1 MGDWLVRIIKCFLG
15 IGTRMASKAETRTRR
30 STKDPFLVRGR
41 YLLVEYYFFFLYFF
55 TGWCF
60 GKSFGAWK
68 EQVTFPVSIQ
78 VHVLFN
84 RKNTE
89 VCVCVF
95 CRGRHRYRCETV
107 FVWYY
112 KIQMTRCL
120 RGPGNPKR
128 RRNARC
134 GSGSGSGH
142 GEAHNWPHSKLAFL
156 NLGWPL
162 APNPDSNLG
171 THDRHVSSAGFMDHQ
186 RSTHTCECL
195 QDFGA
200 RSKVGSESG
209 SYTWRSIV
217 KAMGAWGP
225 QALQNTAACIAVL
238 LTSSTIKGKSDKKEK
253 K

>member
-41 YLLVEYYFFFLYFF
+41 YLLVEYYFFSSIFMFFFLYFF

-162 APNPDSNLG
+162 ASSTQPRQQP
-171 THDRHVSSAGFMDHQ
+171 RHPRPTRVERRIHGPPTY
-186 RSTHTCECL
+186 STHTCECL
-195 QDFGA
+195 QDLGA
-200 RSKVGSESG
+200 VQGGEWIRFVHMAQHRKSNGCVGPA
-209 SYTWRSIV
+209 SIA
-217 KAMGAWGP
+217 KYCCMHCCP
-225 QALQNTAACIAVL
+225 IDIINH
-238 LTSSTIKGKSDKKEK
+238 
-253 K
+253 